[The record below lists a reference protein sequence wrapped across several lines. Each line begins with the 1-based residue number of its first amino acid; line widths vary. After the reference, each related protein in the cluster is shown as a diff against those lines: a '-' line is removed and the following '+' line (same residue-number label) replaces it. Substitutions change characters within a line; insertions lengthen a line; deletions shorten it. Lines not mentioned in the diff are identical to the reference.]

1 MASFELRWQIAAEN
15 EGKMIREFLREKEVS
30 KSALTDIKFKNGFIR
45 VNGKEETVRYFL
57 KNGDF
62 LLIGFPEEV
71 PSDGMKA
78 EDLPLDIIYE
88 DDFIIVINKSAG
100 MSTIPSREHPSGS
113 LANALL
119 AYYNKIG
126 LKTTAHIVTRLD
138 RDTSG
143 LVLIAKHRH
152 IHHLL
157 SIQQK
162 AGKVN
167 REYEALAEGIIAL
180 DFGTIN
186 EPIARKHDSIIERE
200 VSPIGQ
206 YACTHFEVIK
216 RYKSYTHVKLKLET
230 GRTHQIRV
238 HLSYLG
244 YPLMGDDLYGGHTDL
259 LSHQALHCK
268 KVSFFHPVFEK
279 EMTFKAELPAYMKML
294 LKNEG

>member
-1 MASFELRWQIAAEN
+1 MASFELRWQITAEN
-15 EGKMIREFLREKEVS
+15 EGQMIKEFLQEKEVS
-30 KSALTDIKFKNGFIR
+30 KAALTDIKFKNGFIR
-45 VNGKEETVRYFL
+45 VNGKEETVRYSL
-57 KNGDF
+57 KNGDL
-62 LLIGFPEEV
+62 LLIGFPEEA
-71 PSDGMKA
+71 PSEGMKA

-88 DDFIIVINKSAG
+88 DDFIIVINKPAG

-119 AYYNKIG
+119 GYYNKIG

-143 LVLIAKHRH
+143 IVLIAKHRH
-152 IHHLL
+152 IHHLF
-157 SIQQK
+157 SKQQK

-167 REYEALAEGIIAL
+167 REYEALAEGIIVL

-186 EPIARKHDSIIERE
+186 EPIARKQESIIERE

-216 RYKSYTHVKLKLET
+216 RHKSFTHVKLKLET

-268 KVSFFHPVFEK
+268 NVSFFHPVFEK
-279 EMTFKAELPAYMKML
+279 EMTFQAEVPADMKIL
-294 LKNEG
+294 LNGEG